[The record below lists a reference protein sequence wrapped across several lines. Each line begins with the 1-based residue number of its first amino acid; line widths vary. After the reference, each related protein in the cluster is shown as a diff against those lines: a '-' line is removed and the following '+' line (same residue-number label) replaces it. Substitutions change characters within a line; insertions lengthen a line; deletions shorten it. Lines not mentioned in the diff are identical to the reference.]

1 MEGLVFLLIVVLILA
16 LPVCAIVSASN
27 TRRETND
34 LRKEVERLRKLC
46 ANLHDR
52 LQGLA
57 AKANGLHSEKTIAP
71 PIPDPMSE
79 KPLIE
84 ATAGFRPATPPPL
97 KMPPSDALPK
107 AAPEGET
114 DIVPPQLPEV
124 PPKPPK
130 PAVSLPEINLEMF
143 MGAKLFAWMG
153 GLALFLGVV
162 FFVKHSMEQG
172 WISPAMRMATGLVT
186 GAGLVVGGVIL
197 HRKARYT
204 VLAQTL
210 CATGIVSLYGVSFA
224 AHAIWPVR
232 PFDSAL
238 ATFGFMAV
246 VTAVAFL
253 LAVRLNAQVVAVLGL
268 LGGFLTPVLC
278 STGQDN
284 PFGLWSY
291 IALLCL
297 GLLAVVR
304 RTKWHHLVPLAAGA
318 VVVMQLGWL
327 DKFWTISG
335 YAHGAATWVPVSV
348 LLGFALLFTA
358 ALLWMRKDERAAA
371 SGALVLCA
379 SGMLI
384 SFLWLFSESVSER
397 PGPLYTLVLG
407 ISAAVMLVVWLR
419 PAVKAAQGVNAG
431 LGFLHLMIWT
441 TSSLK
446 TELLPWALGLYL
458 LFGVLHTVFAVLW
471 QRRGEDVRGFLSW
484 TPVIALALMV
494 LPVLC
499 LDEISL
505 ALWPAVLLAD
515 ALIIGVAL
523 ATGVLA
529 PVLAALALTVITVGM
544 WLFLRLPANAA
555 ISLAPFLAVLGGFS
569 LVFIAAGSYLAK
581 RRPQA
586 QFAGFL
592 PVSAAAMPFVLLIA
606 ATLHLKMANPS
617 PMFGLAL
624 LLVVFMLG
632 LARVSGITQLVPA
645 ALGCV
650 LALTWSW
657 HAQSF
662 DKEWPVVPLLWHL
675 GFYALFT
682 LYPLLAG
689 RRGTDTPVRDAA
701 GGRHSRGVFAGCRL
715 PWIASAAA
723 GLGFFGLVYRAMVL
737 AWPNGAM
744 GLLPLGFA
752 VPPLLMLVFVLKNHA
767 PQNPARLTQLAW
779 YGGVALFFI
788 TLVFPV
794 QFERQW
800 VTLGWAL
807 EGAALCWLFRR
818 VPHDG
823 LRLTGASLLVAAFAR
838 LALNPDLWA
847 GQVRGDSALMN
858 WPLYALSLTAM
869 AQFAAAWLLTPPA
882 HAWRE
887 LNLRALFLILGAAL
901 VFLLMNYE
909 IADLL
914 STPGARVH
922 VLRFGDSFVRDM
934 VTTIAWSLFALT
946 LLVLGIWRKA
956 APVRYTG
963 IALLGVA
970 LVKLFLHD
978 LANIGSIYRVGALIV
993 VAVIALAAS
1002 FLYQRF
1008 LQDETKS

>member
-232 PFDSAL
+232 PFGSAL

-335 YAHGAATWVPVSV
+335 
-348 LLGFALLFTA
+348 
-358 ALLWMRKDERAAA
+358 
-371 SGALVLCA
+371 
-379 SGMLI
+379 
-384 SFLWLFSESVSER
+384 
-397 PGPLYTLVLG
+397 
-407 ISAAVMLVVWLR
+407 
-419 PAVKAAQGVNAG
+419 
-431 LGFLHLMIWT
+431 
-441 TSSLK
+441 
-446 TELLPWALGLYL
+446 
-458 LFGVLHTVFAVLW
+458 
-471 QRRGEDVRGFLSW
+471 
-484 TPVIALALMV
+484 
-494 LPVLC
+494 
-499 LDEISL
+499 
-505 ALWPAVLLAD
+505 
-515 ALIIGVAL
+515 
-523 ATGVLA
+523 
-529 PVLAALALTVITVGM
+529 
-544 WLFLRLPANAA
+544 
-555 ISLAPFLAVLGGFS
+555 
-569 LVFIAAGSYLAK
+569 
-581 RRPQA
+581 
-586 QFAGFL
+586 
-592 PVSAAAMPFVLLIA
+592 
-606 ATLHLKMANPS
+606 
-617 PMFGLAL
+617 
-624 LLVVFMLG
+624 
-632 LARVSGITQLVPA
+632 
-645 ALGCV
+645 
-650 LALTWSW
+650 
-657 HAQSF
+657 
-662 DKEWPVVPLLWHL
+662 
-675 GFYALFT
+675 
-682 LYPLLAG
+682 
-689 RRGTDTPVRDAA
+689 
-701 GGRHSRGVFAGCRL
+701 
-715 PWIASAAA
+715 
-723 GLGFFGLVYRAMVL
+723 
-737 AWPNGAM
+737 
-744 GLLPLGFA
+744 
-752 VPPLLMLVFVLKNHA
+752 
-767 PQNPARLTQLAW
+767 
-779 YGGVALFFI
+779 
-788 TLVFPV
+788 
-794 QFERQW
+794 
-800 VTLGWAL
+800 
-807 EGAALCWLFRR
+807 
-818 VPHDG
+818 
-823 LRLTGASLLVAAFAR
+823 
-838 LALNPDLWA
+838 
-847 GQVRGDSALMN
+847 
-858 WPLYALSLTAM
+858 
-869 AQFAAAWLLTPPA
+869 
-882 HAWRE
+882 
-887 LNLRALFLILGAAL
+887 
-901 VFLLMNYE
+901 
-909 IADLL
+909 
-914 STPGARVH
+914 
-922 VLRFGDSFVRDM
+922 
-934 VTTIAWSLFALT
+934 
-946 LLVLGIWRKA
+946 
-956 APVRYTG
+956 
-963 IALLGVA
+963 
-970 LVKLFLHD
+970 
-978 LANIGSIYRVGALIV
+978 
-993 VAVIALAAS
+993 
-1002 FLYQRF
+1002 
-1008 LQDETKS
+1008 